1 MILGSAALEP
11 KDPCRYVPG
20 TAFILRSHEAQAV
33 KAKGGEANVAAP
45 QVPPLV
51 LVWAAFVVEPVLVVM
66 SNKLRRG
73 PH

>member
-1 MILGSAALEP
+1 MGSAALEP
-11 KDPCRYVPG
+11 KDPRRHVPG
-20 TAFILRSHEAQAV
+20 TAFILWGEEAQAV
-33 KAKGGEANVAAP
+33 KAKGGEADMAAP

-51 LVWAAFVVEPVLVVM
+51 LVRAAFVVEPVLVVM